1 VGLGGKIFSKIWLRI
16 RMFVDRIS
24 HSTLFAGPDQ
34 KPHKGRFAYPHVRVP
49 VDRDHRFRWKM
60 ITQSGGT

>member
-1 VGLGGKIFSKIWLRI
+1 VERRQI
-16 RMFVDRIS
+16 
-24 HSTLFAGPDQ
+24 PDQ
-34 KPHKGRFAYPHVRVP
+34 PFANRLVVTTQPIAEPAATPLRVP

>member
-1 VGLGGKIFSKIWLRI
+1 MTTDRPNTLAGLVEKRAEI
-16 RMFVDRIS
+16 
-24 HSTLFAGPDQ
+24 A
-34 KPHKGRFAYPHVRVP
+34 VRVP